1 MVKSTCEMQ
10 LESKDTVQIIDGSCV
25 LKLLDNGFEG
35 RIFKINF
42 NSQELTFLNF
52 SIFRLRVLSILK
64 PRVRNRFYG
73 VFQPLKIYAN
83 FCV

>member
-52 SIFRLRVLSILK
+52 SIFRLRVLSIL
-64 PRVRNRFYG
+64 F
-73 VFQPLKIYAN
+73 F
-83 FCV
+83 